1 VKYSSSFHFVLFVGL
16 GFKLLSFIPF
26 SNMAQVVID
35 NPSPQ
40 FVYGGGSWST
50 NALSHY
56 FGGSIAWPGFAQ
68 AFGSNADTGVYGA
81 LTFYFQGMSLSSP

>member
-1 VKYSSSFHFVLFVGL
+1 
-16 GFKLLSFIPF
+16 
-26 SNMAQVVID
+26 MAQVVVD

-40 FVYGGGSWST
+40 FVYGGDINSWST

-68 AFGSNADTGVYGA
+68 ASDSNADSGVYGT
-81 LTFYFQGMSLSSP
+81 LTFSFQGTPLSSIRKNQLEVMK